1 MLNQKP
7 TVIGGHLY
15 PILSYLLLKGVFMS
29 IERTDVL
36 QLGGK
41 FVTVVGND
49 VVVGQSAPEF
59 TVHKNDWSV
68 LNGIADTAGKV
79 RVIASVPSL
88 DTNVCATET
97 RRFNEDATALSAD
110 VVVIVI
116 STDLP
121 FAQKRWCGAEG
132 IERVITASD
141 HYDVNFGASYGVL
154 VKERRYLRRA
164 VWVVDRNNQ
173 VVYSEYMP
181 DLGNEPDYAA
191 VLAAAKAAL

>member
-1 MLNQKP
+1 
-7 TVIGGHLY
+7 
-15 PILSYLLLKGVFMS
+15 MS

-41 FVTVVGND
+41 FVTVVGED
-49 VVVGQSAPEF
+49 VVVGQQAPEF
-59 TVHKNDWSV
+59 TVHKNDWSA
-68 LNGIADTAGKV
+68 LKGIADTAGKV

-97 RRFNEDATALSAD
+97 RRFNADATALSED

-141 HYDVNFGASYGVL
+141 HYDVNFGEGYGVL

-181 DLGNEPDYAA
+181 ALGNEPDYAA